1 MSRRVDQKL
10 YVNYLTKAEQS
21 LRIAELA
28 LDVKAFDAA
37 VGNAIHSAINALD
50 SLTVFS
56 LGKRAI
62 GNHSN
67 VLSLLKQILGKDY
80 NEIEKQFGG
89 LIELKNSVE
98 YQPYFTSEKDAQL
111 SISRARRILQ
121 KVRTKLPKNDRTLKA

>member
-10 YVNYLTKAEQS
+10 YVNYLTKAEQL

-62 GNHSN
+62 GDHSN
-67 VLSLLKQILGKDY
+67 VLSLLNKFLVKI
-80 NEIEKQFGG
+80 I
-89 LIELKNSVE
+89 
-98 YQPYFTSEKDAQL
+98 
-111 SISRARRILQ
+111 
-121 KVRTKLPKNDRTLKA
+121 TK

>member
-1 MSRRVDQKL
+1 MSRKVNQKL

-28 LDVKAFDAA
+28 LNAKAFDAS

-56 LGKRAI
+56 LGKRAA
-62 GNHSN
+62 GNHGN
-67 VLSLLKQILGKDY
+67 VLSILKSILGKDY
-80 NEIEKQFGG
+80 NDIEKQFGA

-98 YQPYFTSEKDAQL
+98 YEPYFASEKDAQL
-111 SISRARRILQ
+111 SISRARRILE
-121 KVRTKLPKNDRTLKA
+121 KVKTKLPKNNNP